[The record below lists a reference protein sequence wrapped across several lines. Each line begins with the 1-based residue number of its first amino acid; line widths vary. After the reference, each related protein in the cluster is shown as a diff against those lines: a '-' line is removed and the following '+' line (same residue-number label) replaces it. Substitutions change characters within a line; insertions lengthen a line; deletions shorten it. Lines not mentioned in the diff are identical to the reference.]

1 MKERK
6 NWDSHIWLYAK
17 NWYQRTNTIDDL
29 KKILADR
36 SGIDEQCIGIKDI
49 FSVLCG
55 IVYPYLTE
63 YKFFTFLEDSFRN
76 FMDYKL
82 DTTLE
87 KVFERL
93 LWILHDVQT
102 KEKRKRKGKWK
113 ILVELDEP
121 DYNILPKRKDTY

>member
-1 MKERK
+1 MEKRK

-17 NWYQRTNTIDDL
+17 HWYERTDVVEDL

-36 SGIDEQCIGIKDI
+36 SGIEVGHINIQFI
-49 FSVLCG
+49 FIVLCE

-63 YKFFTFLEDSFRN
+63 NNFVTFLEDSFKN
-76 FMDYKL
+76 TLGLEYKTS
-82 DTTLE
+82 TTLS
-87 KVFERL
+87 KLFERM

-102 KEKRKRKGKWK
+102 KEKRKGKWK

-121 DYNILPKRKDTY
+121 DYNILPKREDI